1 MLRRTLLLGAT
12 MAVPVAMLG
21 GARANAQK
29 AITVLSSLPSLSFP
43 FFVHMQKQLVA
54 EADKLGGVTLINTD
68 GQNSAPK
75 QTGDVEAGITK
86 GVNAIV
92 ISPLDVSA
100 LAPALQ
106 EAVDAKVPVVTIDRR
121 VVGVKGILAHVG
133 ADNVKGGEAQG
144 EAIVAA
150 FPDGGTVFHLQGQ
163 PGAGPAI
170 DRNKGLH
177 SVLDKHKDK
186 FKIVFEQTANFAR
199 DQALSITESGLAGL
213 AKPPDVIVC
222 ANDDMALGALEAV
235 KARNLKGIK
244 IYGFDALPEALA
256 RIKDGSLAGT
266 VEQFPGEQ
274 SRIAMDIAVAFARDG
289 QEPKEKLVLLTP
301 IVIGKDNLDKAERL
315 SEMT

>member
-21 GARANAQK
+21 GVAARAAK
-29 AITVLSSLPSLSFP
+29 SITVLASLPSLSFP

-144 EAIVAA
+144 EAIIAA
-150 FPDGGTVFHLQGQ
+150 LPNGGTVFHLQGQ

>member
-1 MLRRTLLLGAT
+1 MLRSTLLSTALIVGAT
-12 MAVPVAMLG
+12 FAGMPAY
-21 GARANAQK
+21 AQK
-29 AITVLSSLPSLSFP
+29 PLTVLTSLPALSFP
-43 FFVHMQKQLVA
+43 FFVHMQKELRV
-54 EADKLGGVTLINTD
+54 EAGKLGGITLLETD

-75 QTGDVEAGITK
+75 QTGDVEAAITK

-100 LAPALQ
+100 LAPAVQ

-121 VVGVKGILAHVG
+121 IVGVKGVLAHVG

-144 EAIVAA
+144 EAILAA
-150 FPDGGTVFHLQGQ
+150 FPNGATVFHLQGQ

-177 SVLDKHKDK
+177 AVLDKHKDK

-199 DQALSITESGLAGL
+199 DQALSVTESGLAGL
-213 AKPPDVIVC
+213 SEPPQVIVC

-235 KARNLKGIK
+235 RARNLKNIR

-256 RIKDGSLAGT
+256 RVKDGSLAGT

-289 QEPKEKLVLLTP
+289 KEPASKLVLLTP

-315 SEMT
+315 SEMP

>member
-1 MLRRTLLLGAT
+1 MRRRTLLLGAAFAAAT
-12 MAVPVAMLG
+12 HRMAFAAEKSLT
-21 GARANAQK
+21 
-29 AITVLSSLPSLSFP
+29 ILTSLPSLSFP
-43 FFVHMQKQLVA
+43 FFVHMQKQLRA
-54 EADKLGGVTLINTD
+54 EAAKLGNITLLETD

-75 QTGDVEAGITK
+75 QTGDVEAAITK

-92 ISPLDVSA
+92 ISPLDVNA
-100 LAPALQ
+100 LAPAVQ
-106 EAVDAKVPVVTIDRR
+106 EAVAAKVPVVTIDRR
-121 VVGVKGILAHVG
+121 INGVEGILAHVG

-150 FPDGGTVFHLQGQ
+150 YPNGARVFHLQGQ

-177 SVLDKHKDK
+177 AVLDKHKDK
-186 FKIVFEQTANFAR
+186 FHFVFEQTANFAR
-199 DQALSITESGLAGL
+199 DQALSVTESGLAGL
-213 AKPPDVIVC
+213 SEPPQVIVC

-235 KARNLKGIK
+235 RARNLKGIG

-256 RIKDGSLAGT
+256 RVKDGSLAGT

-289 QEPKEKLVLLTP
+289 KRPEKSLVLLTP
-301 IVIGKDNLDKAERL
+301 IVITKENLSKAERL
-315 SEMT
+315 SEMP

>member
-1 MLRRTLLLGAT
+1 MLRRTLMLGAT
-12 MAVPVAMLG
+12 FVLLATLPAQ
-21 GARANAQK
+21 AQK
-29 AITVLSSLPSLSFP
+29 PVTVLTSLPSLSFP

-54 EADKLGGVTLINTD
+54 EANKLGGVTLLNTD

-92 ISPLDVSA
+92 ISPLDVAA
-100 LAPALQ
+100 LSPAVQ

-121 VVGVKGILAHVG
+121 ISGVTGILAHVG

-144 EAIVAA
+144 NAILAA
-150 FPDGGTVFHLQGQ
+150 FPNGAHVFHLQGQ

-177 SVLDKHKDK
+177 NVLDAHKDK
-186 FKIVFEQTANFAR
+186 YKIVFEQTANFAR
-199 DQALSITESGLAGL
+199 DQGLSVTESGLAGL
-213 AKPPDVIVC
+213 SAPPDVIVA
-222 ANDDMALGALEAV
+222 ANDDMALGAMEAV

-244 IYGFDALPEALA
+244 IYGFDALPEALS
-256 RIKDGSLAGT
+256 RVKDGSLAGT

-289 QEPKEKLVLLTP
+289 KPPANKLVLLIP
-301 IVIGKDNLDKAERL
+301 IVIGADNLNKAERL
-315 SEMT
+315 SEMK